1 MGGQAAEHP
10 PAARSSPPSQVP
22 ADDAGWSEAEQIIA
36 RCAFDRAQ
44 QRAIRG
50 LVEAVQAHAQT
61 LDGVESVWTLHDF
74 LSIQRHAIE
83 GRFDFRLS
91 GLLFVFASLVR
102 DELLS
107 MEELEGL
114 DAVKLAKIAA
124 MSRI

>member
-10 PAARSSPPSQVP
+10 SATRSTAPSQAP

-44 QRAIRG
+44 QRAIAS
-50 LVEAVQAHAQT
+50 LVQTVQAHART
-61 LDGVESVWTLHDF
+61 LDSVESVWTLHDF

-102 DELLS
+102 DELLTL
-107 MEELEGL
+107 EELDGL
-114 DAVKLAKIAA
+114 DAVKLAKISA